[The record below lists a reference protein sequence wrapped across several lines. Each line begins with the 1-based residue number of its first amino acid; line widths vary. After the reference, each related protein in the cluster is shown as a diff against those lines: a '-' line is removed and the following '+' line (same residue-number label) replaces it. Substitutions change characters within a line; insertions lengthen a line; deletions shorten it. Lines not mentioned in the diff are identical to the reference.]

1 MLFPFSPLKQPVA
14 AAVLAGCLWP
24 VAPAIAEGAD
34 FARDIQPLLARRCYA
49 CHGPDTQ
56 EAGLRLDDR
65 AAAIAELDSGSTAV
79 VPGDAAK
86 SELIVRITSTDPDL
100 QMPPEGPRLKPDE
113 VKALEGWIASG
124 AEWEAHWAFRPLE
137 RPPLPPAAAATNPVD
152 AFVDAGLAARGLAR
166 SPEADKA
173 TLLRRATYSVT
184 GLPPTE
190 QEMRDFLAD
199 ESPAAWEKVVDR
211 LLASPHNGEHWGRH
225 WLDLVR
231 YAETN
236 SFERDGAK
244 PHVWRY
250 RDYVIRSF
258 NDDKPYDRFVLE
270 QLAGDELP
278 APSADALV
286 ATGYYRLGLWDDEPA
301 DRLQA
306 RYDWLDDIVS
316 TTGQVFLGLTINCA
330 RCHDHKIDPLPQQD
344 YYGMLAFFHNITP
357 MGDRQMNPAFIE
369 QPLPVDGTSPAEFLH
384 QAKERDRRRA
394 EARVNLDAINKR
406 IKEHGEQALDDLA
419 RSDLANWKKLLAD
432 LDAEQKR
439 QPRALVV
446 TEYGPKAPDT
456 FVFYRGNP
464 HAEAKPENLVEPA
477 FPAILEPPAPE
488 ITPAPSGRSTGRR
501 TALAAW
507 ITSPTN
513 PLTARVLANRLWQ
526 YHFGRGIVRSP
537 NNFGLM
543 GDPPTHPELLDWLAT
558 ELVAGGWRL
567 KPVHKTILMSRA
579 FRASSQAVPEA
590 IAQDPLNDACWR
602 FDMRRLAAEELRDT
616 IHVASGGFNPKMFGP
631 SVYPAIP
638 EAVLATQSVPGK
650 GWGNSSPE
658 EQARRSVY
666 IHVKRSLLMPILADF
681 DLADPDASCPVRFTT
696 TQPTQ
701 ALGMMNGDFLHTQAR
716 AFAER
721 VRREAGGTNAD
732 QTAAMVRRA
741 IEVAL
746 VRPATDAE
754 VARGVALIDDLETKD
769 GVGPG
774 RALELYCLMVLN
786 LNEFAYLD

>member
-1 MLFPFSPLKQPVA
+1 MMVGSFARAAGSGLVLAVASLSA
-14 AAVLAGCLWP
+14 AAAADV
-24 VAPAIAEGAD
+24 D

-49 CHGPDTQ
+49 CHGPDTR

-65 AAAIAELDSGSTAV
+65 AAATTELDSGGIAI
-79 VPGDAAK
+79 VPRDMAA
-86 SELIVRITSTDPDL
+86 SELMARVTSTDHDL
-100 QMPPEGPRLKPDE
+100 QMPPEGQRLTAAE
-113 VKALEGWIASG
+113 VGLLKEWIAAG
-124 AEWEAHWAFRPLE
+124 AEWQAHWAFRPLE
-137 RPPLPPAAAATNPVD
+137 RPPLPPAAAANPVD
-152 AFVDAGLAARGLAR
+152 AFIDSGLAARGLAR

-190 QEMRDFLAD
+190 REMQDYLAD
-199 ESPAAWEKVVDR
+199 ESPATWEKVVDR
-211 LLASPHNGEHWGRH
+211 LLASPHYGEHWGRH

-278 APSADALV
+278 EPSADALI

-330 RCHDHKIDPLPQQD
+330 RCHDHKIDPLPQRD

-357 MGDRQMNPAFIE
+357 MGERQMNPAFIE

-394 EARVNLDAINKR
+394 EARANLDAINKR
-406 IKEHGEQALDDLA
+406 IKEHGEQALDDLT
-419 RSDLANWKKLLAD
+419 RHDLASWKKLLAD
-432 LDAEQKR
+432 LDAERAR
-439 QPRALVV
+439 QPKALVV
-446 TEYGPKAPDT
+446 TEHGPKPPET

-464 HAEAKPENLVEPA
+464 HAEPTPENRVEPA
-477 FPAILEPPAPE
+477 FPGILEPPAPE
-488 ITPAPSGRSTGRR
+488 IAPAPSGRSSGRR

-507 ITSPTN
+507 ITSPAN
-513 PLTARVLANRLWQ
+513 PLTARVLANRIWQ

-543 GDPPTHPELLDWLAT
+543 GDPPTHPELLDWLAA
-558 ELVAGGWRL
+558 ELVANGWRL
-567 KPVHKTILMSRA
+567 KPLHKTILLSRA
-579 FRASSQAVPEA
+579 YRASAQAVPESL
-590 IAQDPLNDACWR
+590 AQDPLNDACWR
-602 FDMRRLAAEELRDT
+602 FDMRRLAAEELRDA
-616 IHVASGGFNPKMFGP
+616 IHVASGAFNPKMFGP
-631 SVYPAIP
+631 SIYPAMP
-638 EAVLATQSVPGK
+638 QAVLDTQSVPGK
-650 GWGNSSPE
+650 GWGNSPPE

-666 IHVKRSLLMPILADF
+666 IHVKRSLLTPILADF
-681 DLADPDASCPVRFTT
+681 DLADPDASCPVRFAT

-701 ALGMMNGDFLHTQAR
+701 ALGMMNGDFLHAQAR

-741 IEVAL
+741 LEVAL

-774 RALELYCLMVLN
+774 RAFELYCLLVLN